1 MKDILSDA
9 LVHMMVFFTLSSCS
23 NNDDNN
29 NSHNDSSYKIT
40 ITLNEVNENNDYV
53 SVTLAGNNL
62 SGDVES
68 PLWSINGE
76 GQPNTLTVSL
86 DKNDFTGATKTYI
99 IETNTTIDVFTAG
112 VQIINYGPAL
122 TGSFKIEQNNTT
134 VVSEA
139 INLVGD
145 NTDFT
150 EDYSFSD

>member
-68 PLWSINGE
+68 LLWSINGE

-99 IETNTTIDVFTAG
+99 IETNTAIDVFTAG
-112 VQIINYGPAL
+112 VQIINYGPPL
-122 TGSFKIEQNNTT
+122 TGSFTIEQNNTT